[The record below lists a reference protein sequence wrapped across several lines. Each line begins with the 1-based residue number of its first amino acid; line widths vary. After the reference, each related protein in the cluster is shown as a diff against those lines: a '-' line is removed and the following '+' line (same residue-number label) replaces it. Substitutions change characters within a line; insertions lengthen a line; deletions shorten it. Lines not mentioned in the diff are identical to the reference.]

1 MKRVVFAAALL
12 FLLICFNF
20 FCLFSVK
27 KIKNEATEKL
37 DSIEFYAL
45 AEDFE
50 KTALECENFTE
61 YWLSEHH
68 VLCLLVRHDLID
80 QITISVSSF
89 VPLAMFGKS
98 GELVAE
104 IFECRTLF
112 EEIFDSEIPY
122 LRNIL

>member
-1 MKRVVFAAALL
+1 MKRFFVAGALL

-37 DSIEFYAL
+37 DSIYLSILED
-45 AEDFE
+45 DFE

-61 YWLSEHH
+61 YWLSKHH
-68 VLCLLVRHDLID
+68 VLCLLVRHDFID
-80 QITISVSSF
+80 QITISVSTF
-89 VPLAMFGKS
+89 IPLSKFDETS
-98 GELVAE
+98 DLVSE
-104 IFECRTLF
+104 IFECKTLF
-112 EEIFDSEIPY
+112 DEIWDSEIPY

>member
-1 MKRVVFAAALL
+1 MKRVVFSVILL
-12 FLLICFNF
+12 FALIGFNF

-50 KTALECENFTE
+50 KTASECENFTE

-68 VLCLLVRHDLID
+68 TLCLIVRHDLLD
-80 QITISVSSF
+80 QVTISVSRF
-89 VPLAMFGKS
+89 VPLAKFGET
-98 GELVAE
+98 GELSAE
-104 IFECRTLF
+104 ILRSKILI
-112 EEIFDSEIPY
+112 EEIWDSERPL
-122 LRNIL
+122 LRNIF